1 MREANY
7 KIPGGKLVKV
17 KLNTTSGK
25 ITQVRILGDFF
36 LHPEETIQ
44 TIEDSLIGCQEDEN
58 SIKKIIAHV
67 LKDSDVIEIFNLFR
81 PTSITFSILMQHFSK
96 VISNLSAIPR

>member
-1 MREANY
+1 MLEANY

-58 SIKKIIAHV
+58 SIERIIAQV
-67 LKDSDVIEIFNLFR
+67 LKDSDATLIGA
-81 PTSITFSILMQHFSK
+81 TAADFSTTIMLAWQ
-96 VISNLSAIPR
+96 SN

>member
-67 LKDSDVIEIFNLFR
+67 LKDSDATLIGA
-81 PTSITFSILMQHFSK
+81 TAADFSNTIMLAWQSK
-96 VISNLSAIPR
+96 